1 MDFGDG
7 TTSKEKNPLH
17 VYPSPGSYTVS
28 LKVSNG
34 VGSDTKE
41 MMIQIE
47 TEDNWYLSN
56 SIMLDENGSNAYN
69 YTSLDELFTDLFRFK
84 FYPDTHTEISM
95 SGSSFELS
103 SAFDLTARKNEF
115 LKK

>member
-1 MDFGDG
+1 
-7 TTSKEKNPLH
+7 
-17 VYPSPGSYTVS
+17 
-28 LKVSNG
+28 
-34 VGSDTKE
+34 

-115 LKK
+115 LKKMKDSRCSINVRGENSTYTTLKLWQSCTKMILTH